1 MEAKDNNYR
10 KIFSNNLNYY
20 MHINGKIQDDLVRD
34 LNLKSSTISSWC
46 NAQKLPRMDKIVLLA
61 DYFGIHFSKLIEE
74 RTDTDYFEFIC
85 EDDSMF
91 PLLDIGDI
99 ASIYKRNTIENTER
113 KNKGTYLIKLNNQ
126 RTIRKIILS
135 EDNSY
140 YQLLGMNTCCKTID
154 IPIDD
159 FYNKI
164 QILGIVIKAE
174 NQSAFK

>member
-1 MEAKDNNYR
+1 MESKDNKYR
-10 KIFSNNLNYY
+10 EIFSNNLNYY
-20 MHINGKIQDDLVRD
+20 MQLNGKIQDDLVKA

-74 RTDTDYFEFIC
+74 RTDNDYFEFIC

-99 ASIYKRNTIENTER
+99 AVIYKRNTIEDTER
-113 KNKGTYLIKLNNQ
+113 KNKGTYLIKLNNTK
-126 RTIRKIILS
+126 TIRRIVLN
-135 EDNSY
+135 EDNSH
-140 YQLLGMNTCCKTID
+140 YQLLGMNTCCKTIY
-154 IPIDD
+154 IPVNEL
-159 FYNKI
+159 YNQI
-164 QILGIVIKAE
+164 QILGIVVKAE